1 MSKVSVSLTDRRL
14 FCQVQTISLD
24 QEEDA
29 VTTSTIDA
37 KLLAGMFIAGAA
49 NLEANKEWINEL
61 NVFPVPDG
69 DTGTNM
75 TLTIKSAVSEVSAL
89 GDVFTMTDICKA
101 MSSGSLRGARGNSG
115 VILSQLIR
123 GFGKVAKSENELT
136 IPVLADAF
144 DRAVETAYKAVMKP
158 KEGTILTVA
167 KGASLKS
174 RELAD
179 NGEEDL
185 EKFLGEVLAEAEKV
199 LAETPEL
206 LPVLKQAG
214 VVDSGGQGLVQV
226 MKGAYDKF
234 LGKEIEYAIPAEDE
248 EEKGENKAEK
258 DLQEAEPLRF
268 IYKMRMTVLMSKKP
282 SSRDQKE
289 YLEFLKSLG
298 DRVKCAAEDNVLHVR
313 IRTNDPGLIIQRS
326 QKFGELGEVRLLNL
340 REAESSARS
349 AEPES
354 EKADKKRPEPEIPP
368 QPRKDVGFITVSVG
382 DGIAEIFT
390 GLGVD
395 YVISGGQTM
404 NPSTDDVLKAVE
416 KVNADTIFVLPNN
429 KNIIM
434 AANQAASLTTDKK
447 VVVIPTTTVPQGITA
462 VINYMPDLDAEANK
476 ANMAEEIGTVHSAEV
491 TYAVRDTQ
499 IDGIEIHEGDIMGI
513 GDQGILATGKGIE
526 DISFESLKKIVTE
539 DTEIISIYYGE
550 DVSEEDAEKF
560 RARAAEEFSS
570 CDVELQY
577 GGQPIYY
584 YILSAE

>member
-1 MSKVSVSLTDRRL
+1 M
-14 FCQVQTISLD
+14 

-37 KLLAGMFIAGAA
+37 RLLAEMFFAGAA

-75 TLTIKSAVSEVSAL
+75 TLTIKSAVNEVSAL
-89 GDVFTMTDICKA
+89 GNTDSMKDICKA

-123 GFGKVAKSENELT
+123 GFGKVAKAETALT
-136 IPVLADAF
+136 IPVLAEAF

-167 KGASLKS
+167 KGAALKS

-179 NGEEDL
+179 AGEENL
-185 EKFLGEVLAEAEKV
+185 EVFLGAVLEEAEKV
-199 LAETPEL
+199 LAHTPEL
-206 LPVLKQAG
+206 LPVLKEAG

-226 MKGAYDKF
+226 MKGAYDRF
-234 LGKEIEYAIPAEDE
+234 LGKEIDYSALIEKE
-248 EEKGENKAEK
+248 EPGE
-258 DLQEAEPLRF
+258 EAEPEKEAQEQEALRF
-268 IYKMRMTVLMSKKP
+268 IYKMRMTVLMTKKP

-298 DRVKCAAEDNVLHVR
+298 DRVKCAMEGDILHVKVQ
-313 IRTNDPGLIIQRS
+313 TNDPGLIIQRS
-326 QKFGELGEVRLLNL
+326 QKFGELGEVRLINL
-340 REAESSARS
+340 KETDSAGKTAS
-349 AEPES
+349 AEKSGSKP
-354 EKADKKRPEPEIPP
+354 KAPVEQVKPAQEQEAPK

-382 DGIAEIFT
+382 EGIKEIFQ

-416 KVNADTIFVLPNN
+416 SVNADVIFVLPNN

-447 VVVIPTTTVPQGITA
+447 VVVVPTTTVPQGITA

-476 ANMAEEIGTVHSAEV
+476 ANMFEEIGTVHSAEI
-491 TYAVRDTQ
+491 TYAVRDTE
-499 IDGIEIHEGDIMGI
+499 ISGIAIHQGDIMGI
-513 GDQGILATGKGIE
+513 GDEGILTTGSNVE
-526 DISFESLKKIVTE
+526 DVTFESLKMIVEE

-550 DVSEEDAEKF
+550 DVTEEDAEKL
-560 RARAAEEFSS
+560 RTRAAEAFPS

-577 GGQPIYY
+577 GGQPIYF

>member
-1 MSKVSVSLTDRRL
+1 MKFLSN
-14 FCQVQTISLD
+14 

-29 VTTSTIDA
+29 VTTSAIDA
-37 KLLAGMFIAGAA
+37 KLLAEMFFAGAA

-75 TLTIKSAVSEVSAL
+75 TLTIKSAVKEVSAL
-89 GDVFTMTDICKA
+89 GSTDSMKDVCKA

-123 GFGKVAKSENELT
+123 GFGKVAKAETELT
-136 IPVLADAF
+136 IPVIADGF

-167 KGASLKS
+167 KGAAVKS

-179 NGEEDL
+179 AGEENL
-185 EKFLGEVLAEAEKV
+185 EAFLGAVLEEAEKV
-199 LAETPEL
+199 LANTPEL

-226 MKGAYDKF
+226 LKGAYDRF
-234 LGKEIEYAIPAEDE
+234 LGKEIDYSALMEKE
-248 EEKGENKAEK
+248 EAKAETEPEK
-258 DLQEAEPLRF
+258 EAVEKEELRF
-268 IYKMRMTVLMSKKP
+268 IYKMRMTVLMPKKP

-298 DRVKCAAEDNVLHVR
+298 DRVKCAVEGDILHVKCH
-313 IRTNDPGLIIQRS
+313 TNDPGLIIQRS

-340 REAESSARS
+340 KDTESIGRS
-349 AEPES
+349 ADAGRSSGSGAAEEKKPAEKEVPKMPE
-354 EKADKKRPEPEIPP
+354 
-368 QPRKDVGFITVSVG
+368 QPRKEVGFITVSVG
-382 DGIAEIFT
+382 DGIRDIFT
-390 GLGVD
+390 GLGAD

-404 NPSTDDVLKAVE
+404 NPSTDDVIKAVE
-416 KVNADTIFVLPNN
+416 SVNADVVFVLPNN

-447 VVVIPTTTVPQGITA
+447 VIVVPTTTVPQGITA

-476 ANMAEEIGTVHSAEV
+476 ANMMEEIGAVHSAEV
-491 TYAVRDTQ
+491 TYAVRDTE
-499 IDGIEIHEGDIMGI
+499 IDSIKIHEGDIMGI
-513 GDQGILATGKGIE
+513 GDNGILTTGSDIE
-526 DISFESLKKIVTE
+526 DVTFESLKKIVDE
-539 DTEIISIYYGE
+539 NTEIISIYYGE
-550 DVSEEDAEKF
+550 DIAEEDAEKF
-560 RARAAEEFSS
+560 KARASEAFQS

>member
-1 MSKVSVSLTDRRL
+1 M
-14 FCQVQTISLD
+14 
-24 QEEDA
+24 
-29 VTTSTIDA
+29 TTSAIDA
-37 KLLAGMFIAGAA
+37 RLLAKMFFSGAA
-49 NLEANKEWINEL
+49 SLEANKEWINEL

-75 TLTIKSAVSEVSAL
+75 TLTIKSAVKEVADL
-89 GDVFTMTDICKA
+89 GDTDSMKDICKA

-123 GFGKVAKSENELT
+123 GFGKIAKAETELT

-167 KGASLKS
+167 KGAALKS

-179 NGEEDL
+179 AGEDNMEA
-185 EKFLGEVLAEAEKV
+185 FLGAVLEEAEKT
-199 LAETPEL
+199 LANTPEL

-226 MKGAYDKF
+226 MKGAYDCF
-234 LGKEIEYAIPAEDE
+234 MGKEIDYSALTQKA
-248 EEKGENKAEK
+248 EEKEK
-258 DLQEAEPLRF
+258 EPERDMPDPESLRF
-268 IYKMRMTVLMSKKP
+268 IYKMRMTVLMAKKP

-289 YLEFLKSLG
+289 YVEFLKSLG
-298 DRVKCAAEDNVLHVR
+298 DRVKCAVEGDILHVK
-313 IRTNDPGLIIQRS
+313 IQTNDPGLIIQRS

-340 REAESSARS
+340 KEADHGSKHADN
-349 AEPES
+349 
-354 EKADKKRPEPEIPP
+354 EKAVSQEPGKADAPEEKVPE

-382 DGIAEIFT
+382 DGIADIFT

-404 NPSTDDVLKAVE
+404 NPSTDDVMKAVD
-416 KVNADTIFVLPNN
+416 KVNADTVFVLPNN

-434 AANQAASLTTDKK
+434 AANQAASLSKDKK
-447 VVVIPTTTVPQGITA
+447 VVVVPTTTVPQGITA

-476 ANMAEEIGTVHSAEV
+476 ANMSEEIGGVHSAEV
-491 TYAVRDTQ
+491 TYAVRDTE
-499 IDGIEIHEGDIMGI
+499 IDGIKIHQRDIMGI
-513 GDQGILATGKGIE
+513 GDNGILATGKEIE
-526 DISFESLKKIVTE
+526 DVTFESLRKIVQD
-539 DTEIISIYYGE
+539 DTEIVSIYYGE
-550 DVSEEDAEKF
+550 DVSEEDAEKLKKK
-560 RARAAEEFSS
+560 AAEAFTS

>member
-1 MSKVSVSLTDRRL
+1 M
-14 FCQVQTISLD
+14 
-24 QEEDA
+24 
-29 VTTSTIDA
+29 TTSAIDA
-37 KLLAGMFIAGAA
+37 RLLSGMFIAGAA

-75 TLTIKSAVSEVSAL
+75 TLTIKSAVKEVSAL
-89 GDVFTMTDICKA
+89 GDTDSMKDICKA

-123 GFGKVAKSENELT
+123 GFGKVAKSETALT
-136 IPVLADAF
+136 VPVLADAF

-167 KGASLKS
+167 KGAAVKS

-179 NGEEDL
+179 AGEENL
-185 EKFLGEVLAEAEKV
+185 EVFLGAVLAEAEKV
-199 LAETPEL
+199 IASTPEL

-226 MKGAYDKF
+226 MKGAYDRF
-234 LGKEIEYAIPAEDE
+234 LGKEIDYSALMEKE
-248 EEKGENKAEK
+248 EEAG
-258 DLQEAEPLRF
+258 EAEPEKEVEKEQEYLRF

-289 YLEFLKSLG
+289 YIEFLKSLG
-298 DRVKCAAEDNVLHVR
+298 DRVKCAAEGDILHVR
-313 IRTNDPGLIIQRS
+313 IQTNDPGLIIQRS
-326 QKFGELGEVRLLNL
+326 QKFGELGEVRLINL
-340 REAESSARS
+340 KEAESGRS
-349 AEPES
+349 AVS
-354 EKADKKRPEPEIPP
+354 EKEESKAEPAAAPVKKEEPVETPP
-368 QPRKDVGFITVSVG
+368 QPRKEVGFITVSVG
-382 DGIAEIFT
+382 EGIEEIFK

-434 AANQAASLTTDKK
+434 AANQAASLTEDKK
-447 VVVIPTTTVPQGITA
+447 VVVVPTTTVPQGITA

-476 ANMAEEIGTVHSAEV
+476 ANMTEEIGAVHSAEV
-491 TYAVRDTQ
+491 TYAVRDTE
-499 IDGIEIHEGDIMGI
+499 IDGIKIHEGDIMAI
-513 GDQGILATGKGIE
+513 GDQGILTTGKGIE
-526 DISFESLKKIVTE
+526 DITFESLTKIVE
-539 DTEIISIYYGE
+539 DDTEIISIYYGK
-550 DVSEEDAEKF
+550 DVSEEDAEKL
-560 RARAAEEFSS
+560 RERAAEAFSS

>member
-1 MSKVSVSLTDRRL
+1 MIQSN
-14 FCQVQTISLD
+14 
-24 QEEDA
+24 
-29 VTTSTIDA
+29 TIDG
-37 KLLAGMFIAGAA
+37 LLLREMVIAGTAQLDKNREMVDA
-49 NLEANKEWINEL
+49 L

-75 TLTIKSAVSEVSAL
+75 TLTIKSAVNEVAAL
-89 GDVFTMTDICKA
+89 GDTGSMADICKA

-123 GFGKVAKSENELT
+123 GFGKVAKSETELT
-136 IPVLADAF
+136 VPVLADAF

-179 NGEEDL
+179 AGEENM
-185 EKFLGEVLAEAEKV
+185 EAFLGAVLAEAEKV

-234 LGKEIEYAIPAEDE
+234 LGKEIDYAIPQE
-248 EEKGENKAEK
+248 EEEDNGEKQAEK
-258 DLQEAEPLRF
+258 EYQEPESLRF
-268 IYKMRMTVLMSKKP
+268 IYKMKMTVLMAKKP

-289 YLEFLKSLG
+289 YVEFLKSLG
-298 DRVKCAAEDNVLHVR
+298 DRVKCAAEENVLHVR
-313 IRTNDPGLIIQRS
+313 IQTNDPGLIIQRS

-340 REAESSARS
+340 KEAESGAKGTGHDSEAS
-349 AEPES
+349 GKK
-354 EKADKKRPEPEIPP
+354 EKAEVKKAEPEIPP

-382 DGIAEIFT
+382 DGIADIFT

-404 NPSTDDVLKAVE
+404 NPSTDDVIKAVE

-447 VVVIPTTTVPQGITA
+447 VVVVPTTTVPQGITA

-476 ANMAEEIGTVHSAEV
+476 ANMTEEIGTVHSAEI

-513 GDQGILATGKGIE
+513 GDHGILTTGKEIE
-526 DISFESLKKIVTE
+526 DTTFESLKKIVTDE
-539 DTEIISIYYGE
+539 TEIISIYYGE

>member
-1 MSKVSVSLTDRRL
+1 M
-14 FCQVQTISLD
+14 
-24 QEEDA
+24 
-29 VTTSTIDA
+29 TTSTIDA
-37 KLLAGMFIAGAA
+37 KQLAGMFIAGAA

-75 TLTIKSAVSEVSAL
+75 TLTIKSAVNEVAAL
-89 GDVFTMTDICKA
+89 GDTGSMADICKA

-123 GFGKVAKSENELT
+123 GFGKVAKSETELT
-136 IPVLADAF
+136 VPVLADAF

-179 NGEEDL
+179 AGEENM
-185 EKFLGEVLAEAEKV
+185 EAFLGAVLAEAEKV

-234 LGKEIEYAIPAEDE
+234 LGKEIDYAIPQE
-248 EEKGENKAEK
+248 EEEDNGEKQAEK
-258 DLQEAEPLRF
+258 EYQEPESLRF
-268 IYKMRMTVLMSKKP
+268 IYKMKMTVLMAKKP

-289 YLEFLKSLG
+289 YVEFLKSLG

-313 IRTNDPGLIIQRS
+313 IQTNDPGLIIQRS
-326 QKFGELGEVRLLNL
+326 QKFGELGEVRLINL
-340 REAESSARS
+340 KEAENGARS
-349 AEPES
+349 TGQDNDASGKKEKAEVKKAEPEV
-354 EKADKKRPEPEIPP
+354 PP

-382 DGIAEIFT
+382 EGIADIFT

-404 NPSTDDVLKAVE
+404 NPSTDDVIKAVE

-447 VVVIPTTTVPQGITA
+447 VVVVPTTTVPQGITA

-476 ANMAEEIGTVHSAEV
+476 ANMTEEIGTVHSAEI

-513 GDQGILATGKGIE
+513 GDHGILTTGKEIE
-526 DISFESLKKIVTE
+526 DTTFESLKKIVTDE
-539 DTEIISIYYGE
+539 TEIISIYYGE

>member
-1 MSKVSVSLTDRRL
+1 M
-14 FCQVQTISLD
+14 
-24 QEEDA
+24 
-29 VTTSTIDA
+29 TTSTIDA
-37 KLLAGMFIAGAA
+37 KQLAGMFIAGAA

-75 TLTIKSAVSEVSAL
+75 TLTIKSAVNEVAAL
-89 GDVFTMTDICKA
+89 GDTGSMADICKA

-123 GFGKVAKSENELT
+123 GFGKVAKSETELT
-136 IPVLADAF
+136 VPVLADAF

-179 NGEEDL
+179 AGEENM
-185 EKFLGEVLAEAEKV
+185 EAFLGAVLAEAEKV

-234 LGKEIEYAIPAEDE
+234 LGKEIDYAIPQE
-248 EEKGENKAEK
+248 EEEDNGEKQAEK
-258 DLQEAEPLRF
+258 EYQEPESLRF
-268 IYKMRMTVLMSKKP
+268 IYKMKMTVLMAKKP

-289 YLEFLKSLG
+289 YVEFLKSLG

-313 IRTNDPGLIIQRS
+313 IQTNDPGLIIQRS
-326 QKFGELGEVRLLNL
+326 QKFGELGEVRLINL
-340 REAESSARS
+340 KEAENGAKSAGQDNESSGKK
-349 AEPES
+349 
-354 EKADKKRPEPEIPP
+354 EKAEVKKAEPEIPP

-382 DGIAEIFT
+382 DGIADIFT

-404 NPSTDDVLKAVE
+404 NPSTDDVIKAVE

-447 VVVIPTTTVPQGITA
+447 VVVVPTTTVPQGITA

-476 ANMAEEIGTVHSAEV
+476 ANMTEEIGTVHSAEI

-513 GDQGILATGKGIE
+513 GDHGILTTGKEIE
-526 DISFESLKKIVTE
+526 DTTFESLKKIVTDE
-539 DTEIISIYYGE
+539 TEIISIYYGE

>member
-1 MSKVSVSLTDRRL
+1 M
-14 FCQVQTISLD
+14 
-24 QEEDA
+24 
-29 VTTSTIDA
+29 TTSTIDA
-37 KLLAGMFIAGAA
+37 KQLAGMFIAGAA

-75 TLTIKSAVSEVSAL
+75 TLTIKSAVNEVAAL
-89 GDVFTMTDICKA
+89 GDTGSMADICKA

-123 GFGKVAKSENELT
+123 GFGKVAKSETELT
-136 IPVLADAF
+136 VPVLADAF

-179 NGEEDL
+179 AGEENM
-185 EKFLGEVLAEAEKV
+185 EAFLGAVLAEAEKV

-234 LGKEIEYAIPAEDE
+234 LGKEIDYAIPQE
-248 EEKGENKAEK
+248 EEEDNGEKQAEK
-258 DLQEAEPLRF
+258 EYQEPESLRF
-268 IYKMRMTVLMSKKP
+268 IYKMKMTVLMAKKP

-289 YLEFLKSLG
+289 YVEFLKSLG
-298 DRVKCAAEDNVLHVR
+298 DRVKCAAEENVLHVR
-313 IRTNDPGLIIQRS
+313 IQTNDPGLIIQRS
-326 QKFGELGEVRLLNL
+326 QKFGELGEVRLINL
-340 REAESSARS
+340 KEAENGARS
-349 AEPES
+349 AGQDNESSGKKEKAEVKKAEPEV
-354 EKADKKRPEPEIPP
+354 PP

-382 DGIAEIFT
+382 DGIADIFT

-404 NPSTDDVLKAVE
+404 NPSTDDVIKAVE

-447 VVVIPTTTVPQGITA
+447 VVVVPTTTVPQGITA

-476 ANMAEEIGTVHSAEV
+476 ANMTEEIGTVHSAEI

-513 GDQGILATGKGIE
+513 GDHGILTTGKEIE
-526 DISFESLKKIVTE
+526 DTTFESLKKIVTDE
-539 DTEIISIYYGE
+539 TEIISIYYGE

>member
-1 MSKVSVSLTDRRL
+1 M
-14 FCQVQTISLD
+14 
-24 QEEDA
+24 
-29 VTTSTIDA
+29 TTSTIDA
-37 KLLAGMFIAGAA
+37 KQLAGMFIAGAA

-75 TLTIKSAVSEVSAL
+75 TLTIKSAVNEVAAL
-89 GDVFTMTDICKA
+89 GDTGSMADICKA

-123 GFGKVAKSENELT
+123 GFGKVAKSETELT
-136 IPVLADAF
+136 VPVLADAF

-179 NGEEDL
+179 AGEENM
-185 EKFLGEVLAEAEKV
+185 EAFLGAVLAEAEKV

-234 LGKEIEYAIPAEDE
+234 LGKEIDYAIPQE
-248 EEKGENKAEK
+248 EEEDNGEKQAEK
-258 DLQEAEPLRF
+258 EYQEPESLRF
-268 IYKMRMTVLMSKKP
+268 IYKMKMTVLMAKKP

-289 YLEFLKSLG
+289 YVEFLKSLG
-298 DRVKCAAEDNVLHVR
+298 DRVKCAAEENVLHVR
-313 IRTNDPGLIIQRS
+313 IQTNDPGLIIQRS
-326 QKFGELGEVRLLNL
+326 QKFGALGEVRLINL
-340 REAESSARS
+340 KEAENGARS
-349 AEPES
+349 AGQDNES
-354 EKADKKRPEPEIPP
+354 SGKKEKAEVKKAEPEIPP

-382 DGIAEIFT
+382 EGIADIFT

-404 NPSTDDVLKAVE
+404 NPSTDDVIKAVE

-447 VVVIPTTTVPQGITA
+447 VVVVPTTTVPQGITA

-476 ANMAEEIGTVHSAEV
+476 ANMTEEIGTVHSAEI

-513 GDQGILATGKGIE
+513 GDHGILTTGKEIE
-526 DISFESLKKIVTE
+526 DTTFESLKKIVTDE
-539 DTEIISIYYGE
+539 TEIISIYYGE

>member
-1 MSKVSVSLTDRRL
+1 M
-14 FCQVQTISLD
+14 
-24 QEEDA
+24 
-29 VTTSTIDA
+29 TTSTIDA
-37 KLLAGMFIAGAA
+37 KQLAGMFIAGAA

-75 TLTIKSAVSEVSAL
+75 TLTIKSAVNEVAAL
-89 GDVFTMTDICKA
+89 GDTGSMTDICKA

-123 GFGKVAKSENELT
+123 GFGKVAKSETELT
-136 IPVLADAF
+136 VPVLADAF

-179 NGEEDL
+179 AGEENM
-185 EKFLGEVLAEAEKV
+185 EAFLGAVLAEAEKV

-234 LGKEIEYAIPAEDE
+234 LGKEIDYAIPQE
-248 EEKGENKAEK
+248 EEEDNGEKQAEK
-258 DLQEAEPLRF
+258 EYQEPESLRF
-268 IYKMRMTVLMSKKP
+268 IYKMKMTVLMAKKP

-289 YLEFLKSLG
+289 YVEFLKSLG

-313 IRTNDPGLIIQRS
+313 IQTNDPGLIIQRS
-326 QKFGELGEVRLLNL
+326 QKFGELGEVRLINL
-340 REAESSARS
+340 KEAENGAKSAGQDNESSGKK
-349 AEPES
+349 
-354 EKADKKRPEPEIPP
+354 EKAEVKKAELEIPP

-382 DGIAEIFT
+382 DGIADIFT

-404 NPSTDDVLKAVE
+404 NPSTDDVIKAVE

-447 VVVIPTTTVPQGITA
+447 VVVVPTTTVPQGITA

-476 ANMAEEIGTVHSAEV
+476 ANMTEEIGTVHSAEI

-513 GDQGILATGKGIE
+513 GDHGILTTGKEIE
-526 DISFESLKKIVTE
+526 DTTFESLKKIVTDE
-539 DTEIISIYYGE
+539 TEIISIYYGE

>member
-1 MSKVSVSLTDRRL
+1 M
-14 FCQVQTISLD
+14 
-24 QEEDA
+24 
-29 VTTSTIDA
+29 TTSTIDA
-37 KLLAGMFIAGAA
+37 KQLAGMFIAGAA

-75 TLTIKSAVSEVSAL
+75 TLTIKSAVNEVAAL
-89 GDVFTMTDICKA
+89 GDTGSMADICKA

-123 GFGKVAKSENELT
+123 GFGKVAKSETELT
-136 IPVLADAF
+136 VPVLADAF

-179 NGEEDL
+179 AGEENM
-185 EKFLGEVLAEAEKV
+185 EAFLGAVLAEAEKV

-234 LGKEIEYAIPAEDE
+234 LGKEIDYAIPKE
-248 EEKGENKAEK
+248 EEEYNGEKQAEK
-258 DLQEAEPLRF
+258 EYQEPESLRF
-268 IYKMRMTVLMSKKP
+268 IYKMKMTVLMAKKP

-289 YLEFLKSLG
+289 YVEFLKSLG
-298 DRVKCAAEDNVLHVR
+298 DRVKCAAEENVLHVR
-313 IRTNDPGLIIQRS
+313 IQTNDPGLIIQRS
-326 QKFGELGEVRLLNL
+326 QKFGELGEVRLINL
-340 REAESSARS
+340 KEAENGARS
-349 AEPES
+349 AGQDNDS
-354 EKADKKRPEPEIPP
+354 SGKKEKAEVKKAEPEIPP

-382 DGIAEIFT
+382 DGIADIFT

-404 NPSTDDVLKAVE
+404 NPSTDDVIKAVE

-447 VVVIPTTTVPQGITA
+447 VVVVPTTTVPQGITA

-476 ANMAEEIGTVHSAEV
+476 ANMTEEIGTVHSAEI

-513 GDQGILATGKGIE
+513 GDHGILTTGKEIE
-526 DISFESLKKIVTE
+526 DTTFESLKKIVTDE
-539 DTEIISIYYGE
+539 TEIISIYYGE

>member
-1 MSKVSVSLTDRRL
+1 M
-14 FCQVQTISLD
+14 
-24 QEEDA
+24 
-29 VTTSTIDA
+29 TTSAIDA
-37 KLLAGMFIAGAA
+37 KLLTEMFFAGAA

-75 TLTIKSAVSEVSAL
+75 TLTIKSAVKEVSAL
-89 GDVFTMTDICKA
+89 DSKDSMKDVCKA
-101 MSSGSLRGARGNSG
+101 MSSGSLRGARGSSG

-123 GFGKVAKSENELT
+123 GFGKVAKTETTLT
-136 IPVLADAF
+136 IPVLAEAF

-167 KGASLKS
+167 KGAALRS

-179 NGEEDL
+179 AGEENL
-185 EKFLGEVLAEAEKV
+185 EVFLGAVVEEAEKV

-226 MKGAYDKF
+226 MKGAYDRF
-234 LGKEIEYAIPAEDE
+234 LGKEIDYSALMEKE
-248 EEKGENKAEK
+248 EEKAEAEPEK
-258 DLQEAEPLRF
+258 EIREQEPLRF
-268 IYKMRMTVLMSKKP
+268 IYKMRMTIHMGKKP

-298 DRVKCAAEDNVLHVR
+298 DRVKCAMEGDILHVKVQ
-313 IRTNDPGLIIQRS
+313 TNDPGLIIQRS
-326 QKFGELGEVRLLNL
+326 QKFGELGELRLINL
-340 REAESSARS
+340 KEAETGRS
-349 AEPES
+349 ADKSESKAEPAVSQEPV
-354 EKADKKRPEPEIPP
+354 KQPEPVQPP
-368 QPRKDVGFITVSVG
+368 QPRKEVGFITVSVG
-382 DGIAEIFT
+382 GGIKEIFE

-416 KVNADTIFVLPNN
+416 NVNADVVFVLPNN

-434 AANQAASLTTDKK
+434 AANQAATLTTDKK
-447 VVVIPTTTVPQGITA
+447 VVVVPTTTVPQGITA

-476 ANMAEEIGTVHSAEV
+476 ANMTEEIGSVHSAEI
-491 TYAVRDTQ
+491 TYAVRDTE
-499 IDGIEIHEGDIMGI
+499 ISGIKIHQGDIMGI
-513 GDQGILATGKGIE
+513 GDSGILTTGSDIE
-526 DISFESLKKIVTE
+526 DVTFESLKMIVE
-539 DTEIISIYYGE
+539 DDTEIISIYYGE
-550 DVSEEDAEKF
+550 DVTEEKAEEL
-560 RARAAEEFSS
+560 RARAAEAFPS

>member
-550 DVSEEDAEKF
+550 DVSEDDAEKF

>member
-1 MSKVSVSLTDRRL
+1 M
-14 FCQVQTISLD
+14 

-37 KLLAGMFIAGAA
+37 RLLAEMFFAGAA

-75 TLTIKSAVSEVSAL
+75 TLTIKSAVNEVSAL
-89 GDVFTMTDICKA
+89 GKTDSMKDICKA

-123 GFGKVAKSENELT
+123 GFGKVAKAETALT
-136 IPVLADAF
+136 IPVLAEAF

-167 KGASLKS
+167 KGAAVKS

-179 NGEEDL
+179 AGEENL
-185 EKFLGEVLAEAEKV
+185 EVFLGAVLEEAERVLAY
-199 LAETPEL
+199 TPEL
-206 LPVLKQAG
+206 LPVLKEAG

-226 MKGAYDKF
+226 MKGAYDRF
-234 LGKEIEYAIPAEDE
+234 LGKEIDYSALIEKE
-248 EEKGENKAEK
+248 EAKAEAEPEK
-258 DLQEAEPLRF
+258 EVQEQEPLRF

-298 DRVKCAAEDNVLHVR
+298 DRVKCAMEGDILHVKVQ
-313 IRTNDPGLIIQRS
+313 TNDPGLIIQRS
-326 QKFGELGEVRLLNL
+326 QKFGELGEVRLINL
-340 REAESSARS
+340 KETESGSRNAAAGKSESKPAADAEEA
-349 AEPES
+349 AEKPQKPAAPE
-354 EKADKKRPEPEIPP
+354 

-382 DGIAEIFT
+382 DGIKEIFL
-390 GLGVD
+390 GLGAD

-416 KVNADTIFVLPNN
+416 SVNADVIFVLPNN

-434 AANQAASLTTDKK
+434 AANQAASLTSDKK
-447 VVVIPTTTVPQGITA
+447 VFVVPTTTVPQGITA

-476 ANMAEEIGTVHSAEV
+476 ANMLEEIGNVHSAEV
-491 TYAVRDTQ
+491 TYAVRDTE
-499 IDGIEIHEGDIMGI
+499 INGIAIHEGDIMGI
-513 GDQGILATGKGIE
+513 GDEGILTTGSSIE
-526 DISFESLKKIVTE
+526 DVTFESLKMIVEE

-550 DVSEEDAEKF
+550 DVTEEDAEKL
-560 RARAAEEFSS
+560 RARAAEAFPS

>member
-1 MSKVSVSLTDRRL
+1 M
-14 FCQVQTISLD
+14 

-37 KLLAGMFIAGAA
+37 RLLAEMFFAGAA

-75 TLTIKSAVSEVSAL
+75 TLTIKSAVNEVSAL
-89 GDVFTMTDICKA
+89 GNTDSMKDICKA

-123 GFGKVAKSENELT
+123 GFGKVAKAETALT
-136 IPVLADAF
+136 IPVLAEAF

-167 KGASLKS
+167 KGAALKS

-179 NGEEDL
+179 AGEENL
-185 EKFLGEVLAEAEKV
+185 EVFLGAVLEEAEKV
-199 LAETPEL
+199 LAHTPEL
-206 LPVLKQAG
+206 LPVLKEAG

-226 MKGAYDKF
+226 MKGAYDRF
-234 LGKEIEYAIPAEDE
+234 LGKEIDYSALIEKE
-248 EEKGENKAEK
+248 EPGE
-258 DLQEAEPLRF
+258 EAEPEKEAQEQEALRF
-268 IYKMRMTVLMSKKP
+268 IYKMRMTVLMIKKP

-298 DRVKCAAEDNVLHVR
+298 DRVKCAMEGDILHVKVQ
-313 IRTNDPGLIIQRS
+313 TNDPGLIIQRS
-326 QKFGELGEVRLLNL
+326 QKFGELGEVRLINL
-340 REAESSARS
+340 KETDSAGKTAS
-349 AEPES
+349 AEKSGSKPKAPVEQVKPAPEQ
-354 EKADKKRPEPEIPP
+354 EAAK

-382 DGIAEIFT
+382 EGIKEIFQ

-416 KVNADTIFVLPNN
+416 SVNADVIFVLPNN

-447 VVVIPTTTVPQGITA
+447 VVVVPTTTVPQGITA

-476 ANMAEEIGTVHSAEV
+476 ANMFEEIGTVHSAEI
-491 TYAVRDTQ
+491 TYAVRDTE
-499 IDGIEIHEGDIMGI
+499 ISGIAIHQGDIMGI
-513 GDQGILATGKGIE
+513 GDEGILTTGSNVE
-526 DISFESLKKIVTE
+526 DVTFESLKMIVEE

-550 DVSEEDAEKF
+550 DVTEEDAEKL
-560 RARAAEEFSS
+560 RTRAAEAFPS

-577 GGQPIYY
+577 GGQPIYF

>member
-1 MSKVSVSLTDRRL
+1 M
-14 FCQVQTISLD
+14 
-24 QEEDA
+24 
-29 VTTSTIDA
+29 TTSTIDA
-37 KLLAGMFIAGAA
+37 KLLAGMFYAGAA

-75 TLTIKSAVSEVSAL
+75 TLTIKSAVNEVLSL
-89 GDVFTMTDICKA
+89 GETDSMKDICKA

-136 IPVLADAF
+136 VPVLADAF

-167 KGASLKS
+167 KGAALKS

-179 NGEEDL
+179 AGEADL
-185 EKFLGEVLAEAEKV
+185 EVFLGAVLAEAEEV
-199 LAETPEL
+199 LAKTPEM

-234 LGKEIEYAIPAEDE
+234 LGKEIDYAIPAQDE
-248 EEKGENKAEK
+248 AETEENKAEK
-258 DLQEAEPLRF
+258 AAQNPEFLRF
-268 IYKMRMTVLMSKKP
+268 IYKMRMTVLMNKKP

-289 YLEFLKSLG
+289 YVEFLKSLG
-298 DRVKCAAEDNVLHVR
+298 DRVKCAMEENGNVLHVR
-313 IRTNDPGLIIQRS
+313 IQTNDPGLIIQRS

-340 REAESSARS
+340 KEAENGGRSSE
-349 AEPES
+349 AENEAAGKR
-354 EKADKKRPEPEIPP
+354 EKQAEKRPEPEIPP

-382 DGIAEIFT
+382 DGIADIFT

-416 KVNADTIFVLPNN
+416 KVNADTVFVLPNN

-447 VVVIPTTTVPQGITA
+447 VIVVPTTTVPQGITA

-476 ANMAEEIGTVHSAEV
+476 ANMTEEIGMVHSAEI

-513 GDQGILATGKGIE
+513 GDNGILATGSTIE
-526 DISFESLKKIVTE
+526 DTTFESLKKIVTDE
-539 DTEIISIYYGE
+539 TEIISIYYGE
-550 DVSEEDAEKF
+550 DVSEEDAEKL
-560 RARAAEEFSS
+560 RARAAQEFSS
-570 CDVELQY
+570 CDVELQF

>member
-1 MSKVSVSLTDRRL
+1 MSLY
-14 FCQVQTISLD
+14 

-37 KLLAGMFIAGAA
+37 KQLAGMFIAGAA

-75 TLTIKSAVSEVSAL
+75 TLTIKSAVNEVAAL
-89 GDVFTMTDICKA
+89 GDTGSMADICKA

-123 GFGKVAKSENELT
+123 GFGKVAKSETELT
-136 IPVLADAF
+136 VPVLADAF

-179 NGEEDL
+179 AGEENM
-185 EKFLGEVLAEAEKV
+185 EAFLGAVLAEAEKV

-234 LGKEIEYAIPAEDE
+234 LGKEIDYAIPQE
-248 EEKGENKAEK
+248 EEEDNGEKQAEK
-258 DLQEAEPLRF
+258 EYQEPESLRF
-268 IYKMRMTVLMSKKP
+268 IYKMKMTVLMAKKP

-289 YLEFLKSLG
+289 YVEFLKSLG
-298 DRVKCAAEDNVLHVR
+298 DRVKCAAEENVLHVR
-313 IRTNDPGLIIQRS
+313 IQTNDPGLIIQRS
-326 QKFGELGEVRLLNL
+326 QKFGELGEVRLINL
-340 REAESSARS
+340 KEAENGARS
-349 AEPES
+349 AGQDNESSGKKEKAEVKKAEPEV
-354 EKADKKRPEPEIPP
+354 PP

-382 DGIAEIFT
+382 DGIADIFT

-404 NPSTDDVLKAVE
+404 NPSTDDVIKAVE

-447 VVVIPTTTVPQGITA
+447 VVVVPTTTVPQGITA

-476 ANMAEEIGTVHSAEV
+476 ANMTEEIGTVHSAEI

-513 GDQGILATGKGIE
+513 GDHGILTTGKEIE
-526 DISFESLKKIVTE
+526 DTTFESLKKIVTDE
-539 DTEIISIYYGE
+539 TEIISIYYGE

>member
-1 MSKVSVSLTDRRL
+1 M
-14 FCQVQTISLD
+14 
-24 QEEDA
+24 
-29 VTTSTIDA
+29 TTSTIDA
-37 KLLAGMFIAGAA
+37 KQLAGMFIAGAA

-75 TLTIKSAVSEVSAL
+75 TLTIKSAVNEVAAL
-89 GDVFTMTDICKA
+89 GDTGSMADICKA

-123 GFGKVAKSENELT
+123 GFGKVAKSETELT
-136 IPVLADAF
+136 VPVLADAF

-179 NGEEDL
+179 AGEENM
-185 EKFLGEVLAEAEKV
+185 EAFLGAVLAEAEKV

-234 LGKEIEYAIPAEDE
+234 LGKEIDYAIPQE
-248 EEKGENKAEK
+248 EEEDNGEKQAEK
-258 DLQEAEPLRF
+258 EYQEPESLRF
-268 IYKMRMTVLMSKKP
+268 IYKMKMTVLMAKKP

-289 YLEFLKSLG
+289 YVEFLKSLG

-313 IRTNDPGLIIQRS
+313 IQTNDPGLIIQRS
-326 QKFGELGEVRLLNL
+326 QKFGELGEVRLINL
-340 REAESSARS
+340 KEAENGARS
-349 AEPES
+349 TGQDNES
-354 EKADKKRPEPEIPP
+354 SGKKEKAEVKKAEPEIPP

-382 DGIAEIFT
+382 DGIADIFT

-404 NPSTDDVLKAVE
+404 NPSTDDVIKAVE

-447 VVVIPTTTVPQGITA
+447 VVVVPTTTVPQGITA

-476 ANMAEEIGTVHSAEV
+476 ANMTEEIGTVHSAEI

-513 GDQGILATGKGIE
+513 GDHGILTTGKEIE
-526 DISFESLKKIVTE
+526 DTTFESLKKIVTDE
-539 DTEIISIYYGE
+539 TEIISIYYGE

>member
-1 MSKVSVSLTDRRL
+1 M
-14 FCQVQTISLD
+14 
-24 QEEDA
+24 
-29 VTTSTIDA
+29 TTSTIDA
-37 KLLAGMFIAGAA
+37 KQLAGMFIAGAA

-75 TLTIKSAVSEVSAL
+75 TLTIKSAVNEVAAL
-89 GDVFTMTDICKA
+89 GDTGSMADICKA

-123 GFGKVAKSENELT
+123 GFGKVAKSETELT
-136 IPVLADAF
+136 VPVLADAF

-179 NGEEDL
+179 AGEENM
-185 EKFLGEVLAEAEKV
+185 EAFLGAVLAEAEKV

-234 LGKEIEYAIPAEDE
+234 LGKEIDYAIPQE
-248 EEKGENKAEK
+248 EEEDNGEKQAEK
-258 DLQEAEPLRF
+258 EYQEPESLRF
-268 IYKMRMTVLMSKKP
+268 IYKMKMTVLMAKKP

-289 YLEFLKSLG
+289 YVEFLKSLG
-298 DRVKCAAEDNVLHVR
+298 DRVKCAAEENVLHVR
-313 IRTNDPGLIIQRS
+313 IQTNDPGLIIQRS
-326 QKFGELGEVRLLNL
+326 QKFGELGEVRLINL
-340 REAESSARS
+340 KEAENGARS
-349 AEPES
+349 TGQDNEAS
-354 EKADKKRPEPEIPP
+354 GKKEKAEVKKAEPEIPP

-382 DGIAEIFT
+382 DGIADIFT

-404 NPSTDDVLKAVE
+404 NPSTDDVIKAVE

-447 VVVIPTTTVPQGITA
+447 VVVVPTTTVPQGITA

-476 ANMAEEIGTVHSAEV
+476 ANMTEEIGTVHSAEI

-513 GDQGILATGKGIE
+513 GDHGILTTGKEIE
-526 DISFESLKKIVTE
+526 DTTFESLKKIVTDE
-539 DTEIISIYYGE
+539 TEIISIYYGE

>member
-1 MSKVSVSLTDRRL
+1 M
-14 FCQVQTISLD
+14 
-24 QEEDA
+24 
-29 VTTSTIDA
+29 TTSAIDA
-37 KLLAGMFIAGAA
+37 RLLSGMFIAGAA

-75 TLTIKSAVSEVSAL
+75 TLTIKSAVKEVSAL
-89 GDVFTMTDICKA
+89 GDTDSMKDICKA

-123 GFGKVAKSENELT
+123 GFGKVAKSETALT
-136 IPVLADAF
+136 VPVLADAF

-167 KGASLKS
+167 KGAAVKS

-179 NGEEDL
+179 AGEENL
-185 EKFLGEVLAEAEKV
+185 EVFLGAVLAEAEKV
-199 LAETPEL
+199 LANTPEL

-226 MKGAYDKF
+226 MKGAYDRF
-234 LGKEIEYAIPAEDE
+234 LGKEIDYSALMEKE
-248 EEKGENKAEK
+248 EEAG
-258 DLQEAEPLRF
+258 EAEPEKEVEKEQEYLRF
-268 IYKMRMTVLMSKKP
+268 IYKMRMTILMSKKP

-289 YLEFLKSLG
+289 YIEFLKSLG
-298 DRVKCAAEDNVLHVR
+298 DRVKCAAEGDILHVR
-313 IRTNDPGLIIQRS
+313 IQTNDPGLIIQRS
-326 QKFGELGEVRLLNL
+326 QKFGELGEVRLINL
-340 REAESSARS
+340 KEAESGRS
-349 AEPES
+349 AAS
-354 EKADKKRPEPEIPP
+354 EKEESKAEPVAEPVKKAEPVETPP
-368 QPRKDVGFITVSVG
+368 QPRKEVGFITVSVG
-382 DGIAEIFT
+382 EGIEEIFK

-395 YVISGGQTM
+395 CVISGGQTM

-434 AANQAASLTTDKK
+434 AANQAASLTEDKK
-447 VVVIPTTTVPQGITA
+447 VVVVPTTTVPQGITA

-476 ANMAEEIGTVHSAEV
+476 ANMAEEIGAVHSAEV
-491 TYAVRDTQ
+491 TYAVRDTE
-499 IDGIEIHEGDIMGI
+499 IDGIKIHEGDIMAI
-513 GDQGILATGKGIE
+513 GDHGILATGKGIE
-526 DISFESLKKIVTE
+526 DITFESLTKIVE
-539 DTEIISIYYGE
+539 DDTEIISIYYGK
-550 DVSEEDAEKF
+550 DVSEEDAEKL
-560 RARAAEEFSS
+560 RERAAEAFSS